1 MSALRWPIGV
11 APVFLMNLAACSSQQ
26 SAEAR
31 PTDRVVLADST
42 SVPLELDRAS
52 RPVVQVMLN
61 GRGPYRLGVET
72 GSPVTRLTSAVV
84 DSLQL
89 KRAGELDGDVLVQLD
104 SLRIGEALIRD
115 LQVAGGDAVSQLG
128 LDGVLGLDAYAD
140 LLLTVDYPN
149 SRLVLSR
156 GRLPAPDGREVLRA
170 VRVGPFVGIEVDAAG
185 VKEIGVVDT
194 QGGVGFA
201 VIPEVGERLTFAA
214 PLEVVGRAVVG
225 GTAPVEVR
233 GGRLAGDLT
242 LGRYRF
248 SQPRIA
254 VHELPPSIPSHITI
268 GTRVLRH
275 FAVTLDQQSMAVRL
289 ARADSA
295 AIEDA

>member
-1 MSALRWPIGV
+1 
-11 APVFLMNLAACSSQQ
+11 MNLAACSSQESSQ
-26 SAEAR
+26 ASPA
-31 PTDRVVLADST
+31 DRVVLADST
-42 SVPLELDRAS
+42 MVPLELDRAS
-52 RPVVQVMLN
+52 RPVVRVMLN

-72 GSPVTRLTSAVV
+72 GSPVTRLTSGVV
-84 DSLQL
+84 DSLGL
-89 KRAGELDGDVLVQLD
+89 KRTGELDGDTLVHLD
-104 SLRIGEALIRD
+104 SLRIGDALIRN
-115 LQVAGGDAVSQLG
+115 LEVAGGDAVAQLG

-140 LLLTVDYPN
+140 LLLTVDFPN
-149 SRLVLSR
+149 ERLVLSR
-156 GRLPAPDGREVLRA
+156 GSLPAPDGREVLRA

-201 VIPEVGERLTFAA
+201 VIPEVAERLTFAT
-214 PLEVVGRAVVG
+214 PLQVVGRAVVG

-233 GGRLAGDLT
+233 GARLAGELG

-248 SQPRIA
+248 TQPRIA

-268 GTRVLRH
+268 GTKVLRH
-275 FAVTLDQQSMAVRL
+275 FAVTVDQSAMAVRL
-289 ARADSA
+289 VRADSA

>member
-1 MSALRWPIGV
+1 MSTLRWPVGV
-11 APVFLMNLAACSSQQ
+11 APVLLMNLVACSSEQ
-26 SAEAR
+26 SPKSS

-42 SVPLELDRAS
+42 AVPLELDGAS

-72 GSPVTRLTSAVV
+72 GSPVTRLTSGVL
-84 DSLQL
+84 DSLGL
-89 KRAGELDGDVLVQLD
+89 RRSGERDGESLVRLD
-104 SLRIGEALIRD
+104 SLRIGDAVIRD
-115 LQVAGGDAVSQLG
+115 LDVAGGDAVSQLG
-128 LDGVLGLDAYAD
+128 LDGVLGLDACAD

-149 SRLVLSR
+149 ARLVLSR
-156 GRLPAPDGREVLRA
+156 DSLPEPDGRDVLQA

-185 VKEIGVVDT
+185 VKEVGVVDT

-201 VIPEVGERLTFAA
+201 VIPEVAKRLRFAS
-214 PLEVVGRAVVG
+214 PLQVVGRAVVG

-233 GGRLAGDLT
+233 MARLEGNLG

-248 SQPRIA
+248 SRPRIA
-254 VHELPPSIPSHITI
+254 VHELPPDIPSHLTI

-275 FAVTLDQQSMAVRL
+275 FAVSIDQRSMAIRL
-289 ARADSA
+289 VRADTTD
-295 AIEDA
+295 IDDA